1 VGAAL
6 NVELSLELWAA
17 VFAVVALAGLL
28 QGAIGF
34 GFPVIA
40 TPMLAMLMDIRTAI
54 VVTVVPNIVTG
65 VVAIVR
71 GGNWRSSL
79 GRHWPVALWTLPGA
93 LLGTK
98 ILIFAPQDWLK
109 LFLAIALFVYLRQE
123 ALNRVD
129 WSAVRAHPGR
139 AGAVAGFLGGF
150 LSGSVNVALPPLLIY
165 FSALG
170 LPMLVMTQV
179 MNLCFVSARMVQTTG
194 LALAGQIDRAAILIS
209 FPLTALALL
218 TMWLGW
224 RIQDRI
230 DAKTYKKLLKV
241 FLWAMAIGLAV
252 QSTWHLLAAAG

>member
-1 VGAAL
+1 MSI
-6 NVELSLELWAA
+6 ELSLAVWAA
-17 VFAVVALAGLL
+17 VFAVVAAAGLL

-71 GGNWRSSL
+71 GGNWRGSL
-79 GRHWPVALWTLPGA
+79 GQHWPVALWTLPGA
-93 LLGTK
+93 LVGTK

-109 LFLAIALFVYLRQE
+109 LFLALALFVYLRQE

-129 WSAVRAHPGR
+129 WSAVRNHPR
-139 AGAVAGFLGGF
+139 RSGAVAGFLGGF

-170 LPMLVMTQV
+170 LSTLVMTQV
-179 MNLCFVSARMVQTTG
+179 MNLCFVSARMVQTAG
-194 LALAGQIDRAAILIS
+194 LALAGQIDRTAILVS
-209 FPLTALALL
+209 LPLTAIALL
-218 TMWLGW
+218 TMWFGW

-241 FLWAMAIGLAV
+241 FLWLMAIGLAL
-252 QSTWHLLAAAG
+252 QSSWRLLMA

>member
-1 VGAAL
+1 MS
-6 NVELSLELWAA
+6 VELSLQLWAA
-17 VFAVVALAGLL
+17 VFSVVALAGLL

-65 VVAIVR
+65 VIAILR
-71 GGNWRSSL
+71 GGQLRSNL
-79 GRHWPVALWTLPGA
+79 GRHWKVALWTLPGA

-98 ILIFAPQDWLK
+98 LLIFASQDWLK

-129 WSAVRAHPGR
+129 WSAVRAHPDR
-139 AGAVAGFLGGF
+139 SGAVAGFVGGL

-170 LPMLVMTQV
+170 LSTVVMTQV
-179 MNLCFVSARMVQTTG
+179 MNLCFVTARMVQTTG
-194 LALAGQIDRAAILIS
+194 LALAGALDGAAILVS
-209 FPLTALALL
+209 LPLTALALL
-218 TMWLGW
+218 MMWLGW

-230 DAKTYKKLLKV
+230 DALTYKKVLKL
-241 FLWAMAIGLAV
+241 FLWAMAIGLAL
-252 QSTWHLLAAAG
+252 QSGWNLLADRMS